1 MDDPKTLAILMSAMF
16 ISLEIIKA
24 LVIWITKNF
33 KKEDV
38 KSNNTIQ
45 EYCKL
50 TEDEREWLKSLYDWH
65 DKEYDGKKIWYIPKD
80 LEPNQRE
87 ILNTCLLINT
97 TQNKLLENQ
106 SQVIKIFT
114 GIQYEI
120 DNIKDDVTEINRN
133 VNKIQIKQESIK

>member
-38 KSNNTIQ
+38 KSNNIIQ

-120 DNIKDDVTEINRN
+120 DNIKDDVTEINRS
-133 VNKIQIKQESIK
+133 VNKIQIKQESMK

>member
-38 KSNNTIQ
+38 KSNNIIQ

>member
-1 MDDPKTLAILMSAMF
+1 MEDPKTLAVLMSAMF

-24 LVIWITKNF
+24 LVMWITKNF
-33 KKEDV
+33 KKENV
-38 KSNNTIQ
+38 KSDSIIK

-106 SQVIKIFT
+106 TQIAKIFSDF
-114 GIQYEI
+114 QHDI
-120 DNIKDDVTEINRN
+120 DNIKEDVSDIDRS
-133 VNKIQIKQESIK
+133 VNKIQIKQESMR

>member
-1 MDDPKTLAILMSAMF
+1 MEDPKTLAVLMSAMF
-16 ISLEIIKA
+16 ILLEILKA
-24 LVIWITKNF
+24 LVMWITKNF
-33 KKEDV
+33 KKESG
-38 KSNNTIQ
+38 KSDNVLK

-106 SQVIKIFT
+106 TQIAKIFSDF
-114 GIQYEI
+114 QHDI
-120 DNIKDDVTEINRN
+120 DDIKEDVSDIDRS
-133 VNKIQIKQESIK
+133 VNKIQIKQESMK

>member
-38 KSNNTIQ
+38 SSNNIIK

-106 SQVIKIFT
+106 SRVIKIFT

-120 DNIKDDVTEINRN
+120 DDIKDDVTEINRN
-133 VNKIQIKQESIK
+133 VNKIQIKQETMK

>member
-38 KSNNTIQ
+38 SSNNIIQ

-133 VNKIQIKQESIK
+133 VNKIQIKQESMK

>member
-38 KSNNTIQ
+38 KSNNIIQ

-106 SQVIKIFT
+106 SRVIKIFT

-120 DNIKDDVTEINRN
+120 DNIKDDVTEINRS
-133 VNKIQIKQESIK
+133 VNKIQIKQESMK

>member
-1 MDDPKTLAILMSAMF
+1 MEDPKTLAMLMSIMF
-16 ISLEIIKA
+16 IALEIIKA
-24 LVIWITKNF
+24 LVMWITKNF
-33 KKEDV
+33 KKENV
-38 KSNNTIQ
+38 KVDNFLKEN
-45 EYCKL
+45 CKL

-106 SQVIKIFT
+106 NQIVKIFSDF
-114 GIQYEI
+114 QHDI
-120 DNIKDDVTEINRN
+120 DNIKEDVSDIDRS
-133 VNKIQIKQESIK
+133 VNKIQIKQESMK

>member
-38 KSNNTIQ
+38 SSNNIIQ

>member
-1 MDDPKTLAILMSAMF
+1 MDDPKTLAVLMSAMF

-24 LVIWITKNF
+24 LVMWITKNF
-33 KKEDV
+33 KKENV
-38 KSNNTIQ
+38 KSDNNVK

-50 TEDEREWLKSLYDWH
+50 TDDEREWLKSLYDWH

-106 SQVIKIFT
+106 TQIARRFSGFQHD
-114 GIQYEI
+114 I
-120 DNIKDDVTEINRN
+120 DNIKESVSDINRS
-133 VNKIQIKQESIK
+133 VNKIQIKQESMK

>member
-38 KSNNTIQ
+38 KYNNTIQ